1 MFETVVGF
9 LFLVVGIAFIVVCLM
24 VCLFACLLALT
35 VPHYVVHGDFEL
47 KRTLLFL
54 HPVCEVSV
62 IGTSQNLIPDW

>member
-1 MFETVVGF
+1 MTD
-9 LFLVVGIAFIVVCLM
+9 LLVCLF
-24 VCLFACLLALT
+24 VWFVGWLVGWFIGWLFACLLALT

>member
-1 MFETVVGF
+1 MTD
-9 LFLVVGIAFIVVCLM
+9 LLVCLF
-24 VCLFACLLALT
+24 VWFVGSLVGWFIGCLFACLLALT
-35 VPHYVVHGDFEL
+35 VPHYVAHGDFEL

>member
-1 MFETVVGF
+1 MTD
-9 LFLVVGIAFIVVCLM
+9 LLVCLF
-24 VCLFACLLALT
+24 VWLVGSLVGWFIDCLFACLLALT